1 MTALAWDVI
10 ESSPH
15 RRFNVVNNVDYF
27 EIGSPD
33 PEASR
38 TFYTSLFGWQFG
50 APSTPARYSMV
61 NDGLGGLWDTAEI
74 GAGNW
79 LILYV
84 RVDDVRRAMDQAS
97 ELGAT
102 VAFPLTD
109 NGDIEFAHLVDPL
122 GNRFG
127 VWQPKS

>member
-1 MTALAWDVI
+1 
-10 ESSPH
+10 
-15 RRFNVVNNVDYF
+15 
-27 EIGSPD
+27 
-33 PEASR
+33 
-38 TFYTSLFGWQFG
+38 
-50 APSTPARYSMV
+50 MV

-74 GAGNW
+74 GAANW

-84 RVDDVRRAMDQAS
+84 RVDDVRRAIDQAS